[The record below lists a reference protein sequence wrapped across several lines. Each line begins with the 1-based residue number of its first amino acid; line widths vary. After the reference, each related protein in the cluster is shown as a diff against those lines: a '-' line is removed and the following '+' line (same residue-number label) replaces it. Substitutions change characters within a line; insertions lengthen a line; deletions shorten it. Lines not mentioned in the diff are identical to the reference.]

1 MNAIKMNYTGRI
13 DIQEHEIEAT
23 YEIENDEYSLTLKW
37 LLGHYGLPNN
47 CNLFVEMKGGSQTTE
62 TRRFELGSLIDGNG
76 EKTLK
81 VAQIRNP
88 ELIKLRFG
96 VVEVSANGLPMIKAD
111 RDRIA
116 PHNLNE
122 NNQSRSFLKM
132 IKSSEL
138 IVPWRVD
145 FIDEEPVLLI
155 TDRQDLFHS
164 LRDTSPLFQP
174 LVLSDVVRQVFE
186 RLAIDEAD
194 YNNIVIKE
202 WVNFFEE
209 LTCPNG
215 FIQKTRIDATEEE
228 QEEVK
233 HMSRIVSEEFTK
245 KFKFIDA
252 IASTFEPAG

>member
-1 MNAIKMNYTGRI
+1 
-13 DIQEHEIEAT
+13 
-23 YEIENDEYSLTLKW
+23 
-37 LLGHYGLPNN
+37 
-47 CNLFVEMKGGSQTTE
+47 MKGGSQTTE
-62 TRRFELGSLIDGNG
+62 TRRFELGTLIDGNG

-81 VAQIRNP
+81 IAQVRNP

-96 VVEVSANGLPMIKAD
+96 VVEVDTNGLPMIKAD

-155 TDRQDLFHS
+155 TDRQELFHS

-186 RLAIDEAD
+186 RLAINEAD
-194 YNNIVIKE
+194 YSNAVIKQ
-202 WVNFFEE
+202 WVKFFED
-209 LTCPNG
+209 LTCPIG
-215 FIQKTRIDATEEE
+215 FIQMERLGATEEE
-228 QEEVK
+228 LDEVK
-233 HMSRIVSEEFTK
+233 LMSQIVSEEFSK

>member
-1 MNAIKMNYTGRI
+1 MNALKMNYTGRV
-13 DIQEHEIEAT
+13 DILEHEIEAT
-23 YEIENDEYSLTLKW
+23 YQVDNDEYSLTLKW
-37 LLGHYGLPNN
+37 LLGHYGLPSN

-62 TRRFELGSLIDGNG
+62 TRRFELGTLIDGNG

-81 VAQIRNP
+81 IAQVRNP

-96 VVEVSANGLPMIKAD
+96 VVEVDTNGLPMIKAD

-155 TDRQDLFHS
+155 TDRQELFHS

-186 RLAIDEAD
+186 RLAINEAD
-194 YNNIVIKE
+194 YSNAVIKQ
-202 WVNFFEE
+202 WVKFFED
-209 LTCPNG
+209 LTCPIG
-215 FIQKTRIDATEEE
+215 FIQMERLGATEEE
-228 QEEVK
+228 LDEVK
-233 HMSRIVSEEFTK
+233 LMSQIVSEEFSK